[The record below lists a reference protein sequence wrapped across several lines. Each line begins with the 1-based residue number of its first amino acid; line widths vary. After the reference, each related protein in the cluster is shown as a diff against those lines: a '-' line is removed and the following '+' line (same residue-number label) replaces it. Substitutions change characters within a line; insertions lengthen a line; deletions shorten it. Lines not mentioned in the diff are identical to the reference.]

1 MKTTLLLLLSLTVG
15 STTAHA
21 ARTPR
26 AHAQKAQTQEGAAD
40 GASVWDQVETG
51 EGAEAQADWPT
62 PADGS
67 IWDYIETAEGGLPNP
82 EERTTEVQQASAELA
97 EERRNE
103 ESFLGRMRVDPPVGF
118 YADPVGATDVDPLH
132 LDKIDLAEFDI
143 PIDINEDVIRWMNY
157 FTGSGRKYYARWLA
171 RSTVVRPM
179 MYEKLRAAGMPEDLV
194 YLSMIESGY
203 STAAYSS
210 AAAAGLWQFI
220 PTTGREYD
228 MRVDSWV
235 DERRD
240 PERST
245 DAAIDFMSDL
255 YRKYGD
261 WRLVWA
267 AYNGGPGRVE
277 KGIARHGTRDFW
289 ELERKNAFADETDNY
304 VPKIMAAAIIGKHPE
319 RYGFTGIEFQPPL
332 KRDTVVVEGGYGLD
346 VLARCAGI
354 SEAELRELN
363 PHLRQWAT
371 PPEGKVSL
379 HVPVGAG
386 DSFLVAMAAV
396 PPEERVTFREHRV
409 AKGETLGTIAKKY
422 GVSSSDLQRA
432 NHIKNAN
439 LIAVGQK
446 LVIPKPTRGG
456 GAAVSVVAQ
465 ADVPESKSAERATTA
480 TDATPAAKEKS
491 SSSRNSALVSSAG
504 KGGGSAKTQTSW
516 HTVAK
521 GESLSTIAS
530 RYGVKQSDLMKWNG
544 ISNANH
550 IQAGQKLKVY
560 TPASAW
566 STYTV
571 KKGDTLSSIA
581 DKSGCSV
588 ADLKSWNK
596 LGGSTI
602 YAGQQLK
609 VKAN

>member
-1 MKTTLLLLLSLTVG
+1 MGDAMKTTLLLLLSLTIG
-15 STTAHA
+15 STPALASRTA
-21 ARTPR
+21 R
-26 AHAQKAQTQEGAAD
+26 AQAKEAK
-40 GASVWDQVETG
+40 SVG
-51 EGAEAQADWPT
+51 EGEVADAGSALNDAPIEPAPTDWPAPT
-62 PADGS
+62 DGS
-67 IWDYIETAEGGLPNP
+67 IWDYIETAEGGLPSP
-82 EERTTEVQQASAELA
+82 DERTAEIQAASAELQ
-97 EERRNE
+97 EERRME
-103 ESFLGRMRVDPPVGF
+103 VSFLDRMRVDPPVGF
-118 YADPVGATDVDPLH
+118 YKDPVGAMDVDPLH
-132 LDKIDLAEFDI
+132 LDLIDTAEFDI
-143 PIDINEDVIRWMNY
+143 PIDVNEDVIRWLNY
-157 FTGSGRKYYARWLA
+157 FTGSGRKYYARWMA

-228 MRVDSWV
+228 MRVDAWV

-245 DAAIDFMSDL
+245 DAAIAFLGDL
-255 YRKYGD
+255 YRKFGD

-267 AYNGGPGRVE
+267 GYNGGPGRVD

-289 ELERKNAFADETDNY
+289 ALESKNAFPDETDNY

-319 RYGFTGIEFQPPL
+319 RYGFTGIEFLPPL
-332 KRDTVVVEGGYGLD
+332 DRDTVQVEGGYGLD

-354 SEAELRELN
+354 TEDQLRELN

-371 PPEGKVSL
+371 PPEGRLSI
-379 HVPVGAG
+379 HVPTGKG
-386 DSFLVAMAAV
+386 ESFLVAVADV

-422 GVSSSDLQRA
+422 GVATSDLQRA

-439 LIAVGQK
+439 LVAVGQK
-446 LVIPKPTRGG
+446 LVIPKASRGG
-456 GAAVSVVAQ
+456 AVAVVAE
-465 ADVPESKSAERATTA
+465 APAPESKSRTDAAPAARSKKSAERGA
-480 TDATPAAKEKS
+480 
-491 SSSRNSALVSSAG
+491 ALVSTAG
-504 KGGGSAKTQTSW
+504 EGSTPPRTTTSW
-516 HTVAK
+516 HTVSK
-521 GESLSTIAS
+521 GDSLSNIAS
-530 RYGVKQSDLMKWNG
+530 RYGVKQADLMKWNG

-560 TPASAW
+560 TPTSAW
-566 STYTV
+566 THYTV
-571 KKGDTLSSIA
+571 RKGDTLSSIA

-596 LGGSTI
+596 IGGSTI